1 MSSGNGSEN
10 KASRGHGTLRRS
22 TKPLYVMIAVSLTGM
37 LNGKDGVCNPA
48 KDDSTGFVL
57 IDHPGNP
64 ADPSTGCGKVDYP
77 FEISR
82 YEITNEEY
90 AEFLNAVARYGDSKG
105 LYSELVEQHFFGG
118 IRAEPHGNQIHYRAK
133 PGYAHL
139 PATFVSWFDA
149 VRYANWLHFGKPNPG
164 YSVLGTTE
172 GNATVGAYDTSELE
186 RLGNSANIKRSANAL
201 YWIPN
206 CNEWIKAGFYDDG
219 RHGYWEFAT
228 GSDEKPSASAPTD
241 RFNSANFYSER
252 WAAPF
257 PHLTEVGS
265 YSGSGSSF
273 GTFDQAGNVM
283 EWVEDQNGSGRMAL
297 GGSLV
302 MYDSALRRSYRDSE
316 LPGQKLAT
324 FGFRVA
330 RTAEAVDPVA
340 TATSLP
346 LINPDP
352 VERAKEAGL
361 PAAAAVPDVHDDGR
375 TGTDMAF
382 VKVAYPG
389 NGKDPLYGRGCVPY
403 SFEIGKYEI
412 TNLQYADFLNAVAS
426 KSDPFRLFHEDMQSG
441 IVGGIDRRKNG
452 DEFVY
457 SVKPGW
463 EERPVTYLSW
473 YMLARMANWYHYGK
487 PRTGQSE
494 LGTTEGTDSQ
504 GAYDTRAFPIALGA
518 TVELSRLPDRRNPG
532 ARFWIPSND
541 EWYKAA
547 YFDPLK
553 PGERKYWDYP
563 LMTDNSPNNSTP
575 PGDRST
581 ANYQT
586 TQLGI
591 GEPWYVARVN
601 DYPNAAS
608 FFGVQGMAGNV
619 WEWIEEWRSQ
629 GRGKCWRCDEWTRG
643 LRGGS
648 FNYSYL
654 GLHALNLDPGDPAH
668 GYFVYGGRLA
678 RASSDETETRA
689 EASCERLDT
698 LFRNPIPRAAAVYG
712 VVAGMV
718 TSLLVG
724 LAVFGIRRYGK
735 SRRIG

>member
-1 MSSGNGSEN
+1 M
-10 KASRGHGTLRRS
+10 
-22 TKPLYVMIAVSLTGM
+22 VVVSLTGL
-37 LNGKDGVCNPA
+37 LNANDGVCNPVG
-48 KDDSTGFVL
+48 DDSTGFVL
-57 IDHPGNP
+57 VDHPGNP
-64 ADPSTGCGKVDYP
+64 PDPKTGCGKVDYP

-82 YEITNEEY
+82 YEVTNEQY

-105 LYSELVEQHFFGG
+105 LYSELMEQHFFGG
-118 IRAEPHGNQIHYRAK
+118 IRAEVRDGQIHYSVK
-133 PGYAHL
+133 PGYARL
-139 PATFVSWFDA
+139 PVTFVSWFDA
-149 VRYANWLHFGKPNPG
+149 IRYANWLHFGRPNSG
-164 YSVLGTTE
+164 HSVLGTTE

-186 RLGNSANIKRSANAL
+186 RLGNSANIRRNVNAL

-206 CNEWIKAGFYDDG
+206 CNEWIKAGFYDYARQD
-219 RHGYWEFAT
+219 YWEFAT
-228 GSDEKPSASAPTD
+228 GSDKKPSASAPTD

-273 GTFDQAGNVM
+273 GTFDQAGNAM
-283 EWVEDQNGSGRMAL
+283 EWVEDRNGSGRMAL

-302 MYDSALRRSYRDSE
+302 MYESALRRTYRDSE
-316 LPGQKLAT
+316 MPDQKLAT

-330 RTAEAVDPVA
+330 RTPQAIDPVG
-340 TATSLP
+340 TATPRP
-346 LINPDP
+346 LMNPDP
-352 VERAKEAGL
+352 VGPSKKAIL
-361 PAAAAVPDVHDDGR
+361 PAATAVPDVHDNGHNE
-375 TGTDMAF
+375 TDMVF
-382 VKVAYPG
+382 VKVGYPG
-389 NGKDPLYGRGCVPY
+389 NDKDPLYGHGCVPY

-412 TNLQYADFLNAVAS
+412 TNRQYADFLNAVAS

-441 IVGGIDRRKNG
+441 VVGGIVRRKNG

-457 SVKPGW
+457 SAKPGW

-473 YMLARMANWYHYGK
+473 YMLARMANWYHYGN
-487 PRTGQSE
+487 PRTGRSE
-494 LGTTEGTDSQ
+494 LGTTEGNDSH
-504 GAYDTRAFPIALGA
+504 GAYDTRSFPTTPGA
-518 TVELSRLPDRRNPG
+518 IVEFSKLPDRRNPG
-532 ARFWIPSND
+532 ARYWIPSND

-553 PGERKYWDYP
+553 PGVRKYWDYP
-563 LMTDNSPNNSTP
+563 LMTDNAPNNSAP
-575 PGDRST
+575 PGDRNT

-601 DYPNAAS
+601 DYPYAAS

-619 WEWIEEWRSQ
+619 WEWIEDWRSQ

-678 RASSDETETRA
+678 RASSDEMETAA
-689 EASCERLDT
+689 EASCARLDSI
-698 LFRNPIPRAAAVYG
+698 FRNLTPRAAAVYG
-712 VVAGMV
+712 MVVGVGA
-718 TSLLVG
+718 SLLTG
-724 LAVFGIRRYGK
+724 LTVFGIRRYGK
-735 SRRIG
+735 SQRIG